1 MPIGIGAAMLG
12 GSLLSAGTS
21 LFGSNKQSD
30 AVAKAQQA
38 AIAEQRA
45 AREQVRGDL
54 APWRTT
60 GENALLNVGNLS
72 GVNGPDA
79 AQQAMGGFTSS
90 PGYQFQMHEGLNAI
104 DAGASA
110 RGMLAS
116 GQTQKAEMQYA
127 QGLASQDFDHYYNRL
142 LGLAQGGQNAAAT
155 QGAAT
160 QNAANQISQTQ
171 ASGATAQADIY
182 GNMSQGVGNAIGGG
196 LNNYAYQQ
204 GLQQQNALMN
214 GNYSQGAGGYAQ
226 NAAGPYLGAPRVQKF

>member
-1 MPIGIGAAMLG
+1 MSFFDGGIGAL
-12 GSLLSAGTS
+12 GSLVGGALG
-21 LFGSNKQSD
+21 LVGGEKQSD

-72 GVNGPDA
+72 GVNGADA

-90 PGYQFQMHEGLNAI
+90 PGYQFQLHEGLNAI

-127 QGLASQDFDHYYNRL
+127 QGLASQDFGNYYNRL
-142 LGLAQGGQNAAAT
+142 LGLAQGGQNAAAS

-160 QNAANQISQTQ
+160 QNAANNISQTQ

-182 GNMSQGVGNAIGGG
+182 GNMSQGISNAANGG
-196 LNNYAYQQ
+196 LNNYYYQQ
-204 GLQQQNALMN
+204 QLQQQQNALLQPTGLN
-214 GNYSQGAGGYAQ
+214 TKVPFISAATPGSQRG
-226 NAAGPYLGAPRVQKF
+226 